1 MTETSGLSR
10 RRVNTGPAS
19 TTSSE
24 TSSSFTSH
32 AGSAFAGGSKI
43 AFDPRDVERDEE
55 ESKAGGKVPR
65 LTLMEEVLLL
75 GLKDR
80 QGYLSFWNDNI
91 SYALRGCILI
101 ELALRRRIAVHKD
114 PNRRRFPLAER
125 LVEVV
130 DDRQTGETIL
140 DEALRMMKAQETE
153 RMSVNSWIDLLSGE
167 TWNVLK
173 IGYQLK
179 QVRERLAKGLVD
191 KGVLRT
197 EKRNFLLFDMATH
210 PVADLRIKDAVVA
223 RVVTLLTTST
233 SAVSPAAFEAPG
245 TQMRALRAVCLAC
258 SAYAASVLDNAFSG
272 LGYEDRELAFA
283 RCDDI
288 IAEFAVWP
296 FGSGGGA
303 PSGNAA
309 SKRRESSR
317 IAMGTSANTGREAI
331 LGLLTE
337 VRKEMVGGDEDTGC
351 ELVAGVL
358 EVLSKLDSLL

>member
-1 MTETSGLSR
+1 MSENLGLSR

-19 TTSSE
+19 SSE
-24 TSSSFTSH
+24 PSSSSFTSH
-32 AGSAFAGGSKI
+32 AGSAFAGGNKI
-43 AFDPRDVERDEE
+43 AFDPRDLERDEE
-55 ESKAGGKVPR
+55 ESKTGGKIPR

-75 GLKDR
+75 GLKDH

-114 PNRRRFPLAER
+114 PNRRRLPLAER
-125 LVEVV
+125 LIEVT

-140 DEALRMMKAQETE
+140 DETLRMMKAQESE
-153 RMSVNSWIDLLSGE
+153 RMSINSWVDLLSGE

-210 PVADLRIKDAVVA
+210 PVADLRIKDGLVSRVVA
-223 RVVTLLTTST
+223 LLTAST
-233 SAVSPAAFEAPG
+233 SVVPPAAFEAPG
-245 TQMRALRAVCLAC
+245 TQMRALRTVCLAC
-258 SAYAASVLDNAFSG
+258 SAYAASVLDNAFAK
-272 LGYEDRELAFA
+272 LGYEEREMAFA

-288 IAEFAVWP
+288 LAEFAAWP
-296 FGSGGGA
+296 FGTSTPGSTG
-303 PSGNAA
+303 SR
-309 SKRRESSR
+309 KRDGPR
-317 IAMGTSANTGREAI
+317 IAMGSSGSNGREAV
-331 LGLLTE
+331 LGLLVE
-337 VRKEMVGGDEDTGC
+337 VRKELVDGDEDTGC